1 MLRGS
6 WPRTESVRNQGALL
20 EVLSKFGCYRTL
32 CNNSSYIDIDIRIS
46 RLREMKYNYNHCSY
60 GKINTALALLVGFYT
75 EPCSQMNACFQ
86 EQRLSF
92 HRP

>member
-1 MLRGS
+1 MLILTAVS
-6 WPRTESVRNQGALL
+6 HEKH
-20 EVLSKFGCYRTL
+20 SKITKINRV
-32 CNNSSYIDIDIRIS
+32 
-46 RLREMKYNYNHCSY
+46 
-60 GKINTALALLVGFYT
+60 KINTALALFVRFYT